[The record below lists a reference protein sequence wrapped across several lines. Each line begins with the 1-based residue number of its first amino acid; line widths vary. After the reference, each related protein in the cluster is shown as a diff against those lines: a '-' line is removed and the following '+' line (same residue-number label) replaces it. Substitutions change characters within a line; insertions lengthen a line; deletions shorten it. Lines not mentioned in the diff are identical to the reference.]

1 MRIKR
6 CFEKG
11 DQLGAVQLM
20 ELVVLMRLRL
30 QSVRPFVC
38 AAPPEAVAFT
48 RPPAMLQQRL
58 PGSRAAHQQRCNK
71 APKSLRRRPHTGTPS
86 SVCSVQTK
94 TCAGRTLANNPLDL
108 IEQA

>member
-30 QSVRPFVC
+30 QTQPTVELPRLIATRSKEFLDFVLSKFSYRYSK
-38 AAPPEAVAFT
+38 V
-48 RPPAMLQQRL
+48 
-58 PGSRAAHQQRCNK
+58 
-71 APKSLRRRPHTGTPS
+71 
-86 SVCSVQTK
+86 
-94 TCAGRTLANNPLDL
+94 
-108 IEQA
+108 

>member
-30 QSVRPFVC
+30 QSVRPSVC
-38 AAPPEAVAFT
+38 AAPPEAVALT
-48 RPPAMLQQRL
+48 RRPPATLQQGTDKL
-58 PGSRAAHQQRCNK
+58 VP
-71 APKSLRRRPHTGTPS
+71 PTPHRHPFECLL
-86 SVCSVQTK
+86 CS
-94 TCAGRTLANNPLDL
+94 N
-108 IEQA
+108 